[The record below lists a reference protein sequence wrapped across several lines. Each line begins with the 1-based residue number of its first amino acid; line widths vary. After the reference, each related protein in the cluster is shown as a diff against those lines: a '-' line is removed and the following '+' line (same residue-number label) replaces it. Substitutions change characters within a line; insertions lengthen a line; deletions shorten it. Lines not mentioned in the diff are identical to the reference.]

1 MRFRLPLR
9 LLRAPAPEGRGRA
22 LRRVLIVRA
31 LHPVR
36 EGRGLR
42 VWAGRDRLP
51 IAGRARLL
59 APADPVLVREVR
71 VLHRVRV
78 APVREDRLRAPA
90 LQGRIPAL
98 LAMKAEDR
106 EASEN
111 FFMFKSGEKP

>member
-1 MRFRLPLR
+1 MRLRLPLR
-9 LLRAPAPEGRGRA
+9 LLRAPAPAGRGRA
-22 LRRVLIVRA
+22 LRRVLTVRA

-42 VWAGRDRLP
+42 VPAGR
-51 IAGRARLL
+51 GRLL

-71 VLHRVRV
+71 VLHRVRE
-78 APVREDRLRAPA
+78 APVREDRPLAQAFRGLRV
-90 LQGRIPAL
+90 PAL
-98 LAMKAEDR
+98 LALKAEDR